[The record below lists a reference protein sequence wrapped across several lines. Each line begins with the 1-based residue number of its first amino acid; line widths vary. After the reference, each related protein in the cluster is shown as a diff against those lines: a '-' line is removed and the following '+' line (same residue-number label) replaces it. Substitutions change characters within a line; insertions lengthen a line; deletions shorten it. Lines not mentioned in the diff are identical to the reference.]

1 MLLKDMLPRLRA
13 ERGLTQQD
21 LAEKLYV
28 TRQAV
33 SRWETGETAPG
44 IDMVKLTATVLEVPV
59 VQLLDMP
66 EHYCQSC
73 GMMFTDE
80 SQYARA
86 ADGTRTHDWC
96 KWCYDRGEYTYETD
110 MESMIEECAPR
121 MAEAMGWKLDEA
133 VSLLGAV
140 LPHLE
145 RWRDD
150 DAPAAP
156 ASRA

>member
-44 IDMVKLTATVLEVPV
+44 IDMVKLIASVFDVPIV
-59 VQLLDMP
+59 SLLDMP

-73 GMMFTDE
+73 GMMLTDE
-80 SQYARA
+80 SQYAVD
-86 ADGTRTHDWC
+86 ADGNHTHDWC
-96 KWCYDRGEYTYETD
+96 KWCYDKGAYTYETD
-110 MESMIEECAPR
+110 MESMIEECARR
-121 MAEAMGWKLDEA
+121 MVQMMGWKLDEA

-145 RWRDD
+145 RWKGEIER
-150 DAPAAP
+150 
-156 ASRA
+156 

>member
-1 MLLKDMLPRLRA
+1 MLLKDVLPRLRA

-44 IDMVKLTATVLEVPV
+44 IDMVKLMATVLDVSV
-59 VQLLDMP
+59 LQLLDMP
-66 EHYCQSC
+66 EYYCQSC

-80 SQYARA
+80 SQYAVGVDGKRA
-86 ADGTRTHDWC
+86 RDWC
-96 KWCYDRGEYTYETD
+96 KWCYDKGEYTYETD

-121 MAEAMGWKLDEA
+121 MAQAMGWRLDEA

-145 RWRDD
+145 RWRGD
-150 DAPAAP
+150 P
-156 ASRA
+156 RR

>member
-1 MLLKDMLPRLRA
+1 MLLKDMLLRLRN

-33 SRWETGETAPG
+33 SRWERGETSPG
-44 IDMVKLTATVLEVPV
+44 IDMIKLMATVLDVPI

-80 SQYARA
+80 SQYAIEI
-86 ADGTRTHDWC
+86 DGERTQDWC
-96 KWCYDRGEYTYETD
+96 KWCYDRGTYTYETD

-121 MAEAMGWKLDEA
+121 MAQAMGWQLDEA

-145 RWRDD
+145 RWKGK
-150 DAPAAP
+150 PAC
-156 ASRA
+156 

>member
-1 MLLKDMLPRLRA
+1 MLLKDMLPRLRN

-28 TRQAV
+28 TRQAI
-33 SRWETGETAPG
+33 SRWERGETSPG
-44 IDMVKLTATVLEVPV
+44 IDMIKLMATVLDVPI

-80 SQYARA
+80 SQYAIEI
-86 ADGTRTHDWC
+86 DGERTQDWC
-96 KWCYDRGEYTYETD
+96 KWCYDRGAYTYETD

-121 MAEAMGWKLDEA
+121 MAQAMGWQLDEA

-145 RWRDD
+145 RWKKESAR
-150 DAPAAP
+150 
-156 ASRA
+156 